1 MQVLALKYRPKHF
14 SELVGQESVAKT
26 LSLALDNQRLANAY
40 LFSGLRGSGK
50 TSSSRI
56 FARALM
62 CETGPKAVPC
72 DTCIQCQSALNNHHI
87 DIIEMDGAS
96 NRGIDD
102 VRNLIEQTRYKP
114 SFGRYKIFII
124 DEVHMFTT
132 EAFNA
137 LLKTLEEP
145 PSHVKFLL
153 ATTDALKLPATILS
167 RTQHFRFK
175 KIPENSVISHLKTI
189 LEKEQVSYE
198 TSALEKLAHSG
209 QGSLRDTITLLEQA
223 INYCDNAITESK
235 VAEMLGAID
244 RSVLEDFFQSLI
256 NQDEA
261 RLQERY
267 AILENYETES
277 VLEEMMLFLKAKL
290 LSPDSY
296 SILLIERFFKIIMS
310 SLSLLK
316 EGANASFVL
325 LLLKMKFKEA
335 LKLKAL
341 DDAILELEQSK
352 ESVLKPLNQNA
363 NASKQEPKSTE
374 KIEQAERIEGTEKKE
389 KLETRENTETLQTLM
404 LSAKDRIFHNLFKQV
419 QTLVYERNYELG
431 EVFEKNIRFIDFDSQ
446 TKTLTWESLAT
457 DKDKELLRE
466 RFKIVKSIVD
476 GVFGKGENIKIA
488 LKHHLENKSTLETQE
503 IKDFKI
509 SSLREKILPKPTIET
524 TAETKENDT
533 KEAVGKALQ
542 TKENDTKEAVGKALQ
557 TKENDTKEA
566 VGKALQTKENDTKE
580 AVGKALQTKEN
591 DTKET
596 KETQPKQAP
605 TALQEF
611 MANHSELIEE
621 IKSEFEIKSVELL

>member
-62 CETGPKAVPC
+62 CEEGPKSVPC
-72 DTCIQCQSALNNHHI
+72 DTCTQCQSALNNHHI

-267 AILENYETES
+267 AILENYEIES

-290 LSPDSY
+290 LSPDAY

-310 SLSLLK
+310 GLSLLK

-352 ESVLKPLNQNA
+352 ESALKPLNQNA
-363 NASKQEPKSTE
+363 NAFKQESAE
-374 KIEQAERIEGTEKKE
+374 KIEKPEKRESAETP
-389 KLETRENTETLQTLM
+389 QTPM

-431 EVFEKNIRFIDFDSQ
+431 AVFEKNIRFIDFDSQ

-457 DKDKELLRE
+457 HKDKELLRE

-488 LKHHLENKSTLETQE
+488 LKNHLENKSALEE
-503 IKDFKI
+503 IKEFKFP
-509 SSLREKILPKPTIET
+509 SLKPKSATET
-524 TAETKENDT
+524 TAETKEKETKEKETKEKETKEKETKEKETKEKETKEKETKENDT
-533 KEAVGKALQ
+533 KEVQ
-542 TKENDTKEAVGKALQ
+542 
-557 TKENDTKEA
+557 
-566 VGKALQTKENDTKE
+566 
-580 AVGKALQTKEN
+580 
-591 DTKET
+591 
-596 KETQPKQAP
+596 ETQPKETP

-611 MANHSELIEE
+611 MANYSDLIEE

>member
-14 SELVGQESVAKT
+14 SELIGQESVAKT

-62 CETGPKAVPC
+62 CEEGPKAVPC
-72 DTCIQCQSALNNHHI
+72 DTCTQCQSALNNHHI

-198 TSALEKLAHSG
+198 SSALEKLAHSG

-341 DDAILELEQSK
+341 DDAILELEQT
-352 ESVLKPLNQNA
+352 PFNQSPSISYNA
-363 NASKQEPKSTE
+363 PKQEFKGTE
-374 KIEQAERIEGTEKKE
+374 KIEQAERIEGTEKRE
-389 KLETRENTETLQTLM
+389 SAERIESAETPQTPM

-431 EVFEKNIRFIDFDSQ
+431 AVFEKNIRFIDFDSQ
-446 TKTLTWESLAT
+446 TKTLTWESLAA

-488 LKHHLENKSTLETQE
+488 LKHHLENKSALEETKE
-503 IKDFKI
+503 FKFPF
-509 SSLREKILPKPTIET
+509 LKPQPTTET
-524 TAETKENDT
+524 TAETKENE

-542 TKENDTKEAVGKALQ
+542 TKENDTKEV
-557 TKENDTKEA
+557 KEA
-566 VGKALQTKENDTKE
+566 
-580 AVGKALQTKEN
+580 
-591 DTKET
+591 
-596 KETQPKQAP
+596 QPKQAP

-611 MANHSELIEE
+611 MANHSNLIEE

>member
-62 CETGPKAVPC
+62 CEEGPKAVPC

-102 VRNLIEQTRYKP
+102 VRNLIEQTCYKP

-198 TSALEKLAHSG
+198 SSALEKLAHSG

-352 ESVLKPLNQNA
+352 ESAFQPINQNA
-363 NASKQEPKSTE
+363 NAPKQEPKS
-374 KIEQAERIEGTEKKE
+374 AEKKE
-389 KLETRENTETLQTLM
+389 SAETPQTPM

-431 EVFEKNIRFIDFDSQ
+431 AVFEKNIRFIDFDSQ

-476 GVFGKGENIKIA
+476 GIFGKGENIKIA
-488 LKHHLENKSTLETQE
+488 LKNQNKSALEVVKE
-503 IKDFKI
+503 SKFP
-509 SSLREKILPKPTIET
+509 SLKPKPTTET
-524 TAETKENDT
+524 TAEIKE
-533 KEAVGKALQ
+533 KEI
-542 TKENDTKEAVGKALQ
+542 KEKEVQ
-557 TKENDTKEA
+557 
-566 VGKALQTKENDTKE
+566 
-580 AVGKALQTKEN
+580 
-591 DTKET
+591 
-596 KETQPKQAP
+596 ETQPKQTP

-611 MANHSELIEE
+611 MANHSNLIEE

>member
-62 CETGPKAVPC
+62 CEEGPKAVPC

-198 TSALEKLAHSG
+198 SSALEKLAHSG

-235 VAEMLGAID
+235 VAAMLGAID

-341 DDAILELEQSK
+341 DDAIVELEQSK

-363 NASKQEPKSTE
+363 NAPKQEPKS
-374 KIEQAERIEGTEKKE
+374 AERIEGTEKKE
-389 KLETRENTETLQTLM
+389 SAEKKENAETPQTPM

-431 EVFEKNIRFIDFDSQ
+431 AVFEKNIRFIDFDSQ

-457 DKDKELLRE
+457 NKDKELLRE

-488 LKHHLENKSTLETQE
+488 LKNHSENKSAREETKE
-503 IKDFKI
+503 VKI
-509 SSLREKILPKPTIET
+509 SSLREKILPKPTTETMAEMKENDTKEAIEKET
-524 TAETKENDT
+524 KEKEIKEKETKENDT
-533 KEAVGKALQ
+533 KEIQ
-542 TKENDTKEAVGKALQ
+542 
-557 TKENDTKEA
+557 
-566 VGKALQTKENDTKE
+566 
-580 AVGKALQTKEN
+580 
-591 DTKET
+591 
-596 KETQPKQAP
+596 ETQPKQAP

>member
-62 CETGPKAVPC
+62 CEEGPKAVPC
-72 DTCIQCQSALNNHHI
+72 DTCTQCQSALNNHHI

-290 LSPDSY
+290 LSPDAY

-310 SLSLLK
+310 GLSLLK

-335 LKLKAL
+335 LKLKVL

-352 ESVLKPLNQNA
+352 ESVLKPLSQNA
-363 NASKQEPKSTE
+363 NAFKQESAE
-374 KIEQAERIEGTEKKE
+374 KIEKPEKRESAETP
-389 KLETRENTETLQTLM
+389 QTPM

-431 EVFEKNIRFIDFDSQ
+431 VVFEKNIRFIDFDSQ

-457 DKDKELLRE
+457 HKDKELLRE

-488 LKHHLENKSTLETQE
+488 LKNHSENKSTREVVKE
-503 IKDFKI
+503 FKFP
-509 SSLREKILPKPTIET
+509 SLKPKLTTET
-524 TAETKENDT
+524 TAETKEKETKEAIEKETKKNDT
-533 KEAVGKALQ
+533 KEIQ
-542 TKENDTKEAVGKALQ
+542 
-557 TKENDTKEA
+557 
-566 VGKALQTKENDTKE
+566 
-580 AVGKALQTKEN
+580 
-591 DTKET
+591 
-596 KETQPKQAP
+596 ETQPKETP

-611 MANHSELIEE
+611 MANHSDLIEE

>member
-62 CETGPKAVPC
+62 CEEGPKAVPC

-261 RLQERY
+261 RLKERY

-341 DDAILELEQSK
+341 DDAILELEQT
-352 ESVLKPLNQNA
+352 PFNQNPSISY
-363 NASKQEPKSTE
+363 NAPKQEFKGTE
-374 KIEQAERIEGTEKKE
+374 KIERAERIEGTEKIASAE
-389 KLETRENTETLQTLM
+389 APQTPM

-431 EVFEKNIRFIDFDSQ
+431 AVFEKNIRFIDFDSQ

-488 LKHHLENKSTLETQE
+488 LKNHSENKSAREETKE
-503 IKDFKI
+503 VKDFKI
-509 SSLREKILPKPTIET
+509 SSLREKILPKPTTET
-524 TAETKENDT
+524 TAETKEKEIKEAAEKET
-533 KEAVGKALQ
+533 KEKEVQ
-542 TKENDTKEAVGKALQ
+542 ENDTKEVQ
-557 TKENDTKEA
+557 
-566 VGKALQTKENDTKE
+566 
-580 AVGKALQTKEN
+580 
-591 DTKET
+591 
-596 KETQPKQAP
+596 ETQPKEAP

-611 MANHSELIEE
+611 MANHSNLIEE

>member
-198 TSALEKLAHSG
+198 SSALEKLAHSG

-341 DDAILELEQSK
+341 DDAILELEQA
-352 ESVLKPLNQNA
+352 PFNQSPSISYNA
-363 NASKQEPKSTE
+363 PKQEPKSTE

-389 KLETRENTETLQTLM
+389 SAEKKENTEAPQTPM

-431 EVFEKNIRFIDFDSQ
+431 AVFEKNIRFIDFDSQ

-488 LKHHLENKSTLETQE
+488 LKNQNKSALEVVKE
-503 IKDFKI
+503 LKFPYSK
-509 SSLREKILPKPTIET
+509 PKPTTET
-524 TAETKENDT
+524 TAETKE
-533 KEAVGKALQ
+533 
-542 TKENDTKEAVGKALQ
+542 
-557 TKENDTKEA
+557 
-566 VGKALQTKENDTKE
+566 
-580 AVGKALQTKEN
+580 
-591 DTKET
+591 KET
-596 KETQPKQAP
+596 KEKETKEKEVQEIQPKQAP

-611 MANHSELIEE
+611 MANHSNLIEE

>member
-62 CETGPKAVPC
+62 CEEGPKAVPC

-198 TSALEKLAHSG
+198 ASALEKLAHSG

-267 AILENYETES
+267 AILENYETEG

-341 DDAILELEQSK
+341 DDAILELEQA
-352 ESVLKPLNQNA
+352 PFNQSPSISYNA
-363 NASKQEPKSTE
+363 PKQESKST
-374 KIEQAERIEGTEKKE
+374 ERIEGTEKKE
-389 KLETRENTETLQTLM
+389 SAEKKENTETPQTPM

-431 EVFEKNIRFIDFDSQ
+431 AVFEKNICFIDFDSQ

-466 RFKIVKSIVD
+466 RFKIVKGIVD

-488 LKHHLENKSTLETQE
+488 LKHHLENKSALEE
-503 IKDFKI
+503 VKEFKFPY
-509 SSLREKILPKPTIET
+509 SKPKPTTET

-533 KEAVGKALQ
+533 KEAVEKEI
-542 TKENDTKEAVGKALQ
+542 KENDTKEVQ
-557 TKENDTKEA
+557 
-566 VGKALQTKENDTKE
+566 
-580 AVGKALQTKEN
+580 
-591 DTKET
+591 
-596 KETQPKQAP
+596 ETQPKETP

-611 MANHSELIEE
+611 MANHSDLIEE

>member
-198 TSALEKLAHSG
+198 SSALEKLAHSG

-267 AILENYETES
+267 AILENYETEG

-341 DDAILELEQSK
+341 DDAIVELEQT
-352 ESVLKPLNQNA
+352 PFNQSPSINYNA
-363 NASKQEPKSTE
+363 PKQEPKS
-374 KIEQAERIEGTEKKE
+374 AERIEGTEKRE
-389 KLETRENTETLQTLM
+389 KLEKRESAETPQTPM

-431 EVFEKNIRFIDFDSQ
+431 VVFEKNIRFIDFDSQ

-488 LKHHLENKSTLETQE
+488 LKHHLENKNAPEE
-503 IKDFKI
+503 AKEFKFPP
-509 SSLREKILPKPTIET
+509 LKPQPTTET
-524 TAETKENDT
+524 TAEMQENDT

-542 TKENDTKEAVGKALQ
+542 TKENETKEVQEKEI
-557 TKENDTKEA
+557 KENE
-566 VGKALQTKENDTKE
+566 
-580 AVGKALQTKEN
+580 
-591 DTKET
+591 TKET
-596 KETQPKQAP
+596 KEAQPKEAP
-605 TALQEF
+605 TVLQEF

>member
-62 CETGPKAVPC
+62 CEEGPKAVPC

-198 TSALEKLAHSG
+198 SSALEKLAHSG

-267 AILENYETES
+267 AILENYETEG

-341 DDAILELEQSK
+341 DDAIVELEQT
-352 ESVLKPLNQNA
+352 PFNQSPSISYNA
-363 NASKQEPKSTE
+363 PKQEPKS
-374 KIEQAERIEGTEKKE
+374 AERIEGTEKRE
-389 KLETRENTETLQTLM
+389 KLEKRENTETPQTPM

-431 EVFEKNIRFIDFDSQ
+431 AVFEKNIRFIDFDSQ
-446 TKTLTWESLAT
+446 TKTLTWESLAA

-466 RFKIVKSIVD
+466 RFKIVKGIVD
-476 GVFGKGENIKIA
+476 SVFGKGENIKIA
-488 LKHHLENKSTLETQE
+488 LKHHLENKSAPEETKE
-503 IKDFKI
+503 FKFPP
-509 SSLREKILPKPTIET
+509 LKPKPTTET
-524 TAETKENDT
+524 TAEMKEKEVQKNETKEKEIKENDTKEVQKNEIKEKETKENDT
-533 KEAVGKALQ
+533 KEVQ
-542 TKENDTKEAVGKALQ
+542 
-557 TKENDTKEA
+557 
-566 VGKALQTKENDTKE
+566 
-580 AVGKALQTKEN
+580 
-591 DTKET
+591 
-596 KETQPKQAP
+596 ETQPKEAP

-611 MANHSELIEE
+611 MANHSNLIEE

>member
-198 TSALEKLAHSG
+198 NSALEKLAHSG

-267 AILENYETES
+267 AILENYETEG

-290 LSPDSY
+290 LSPDTY

-341 DDAILELEQSK
+341 DDAIVELEQT
-352 ESVLKPLNQNA
+352 PFNQSPSISYNA
-363 NASKQEPKSTE
+363 PKQESKSIE
-374 KIEQAERIEGTEKKE
+374 KREQRESIEKRESAETP
-389 KLETRENTETLQTLM
+389 QTPM

-431 EVFEKNIRFIDFDSQ
+431 AVFEKNIRFIDFDSQ

-466 RFKIVKSIVD
+466 RVKIVKGIVD

-488 LKHHLENKSTLETQE
+488 LKHHLENKNAPEETKE
-503 IKDFKI
+503 VKDFKI
-509 SSLREKILPKPTIET
+509 SSLREKILPKPTTET
-524 TAETKENDT
+524 TAEMQEKEVQKNEIKEKETKENET
-533 KEAVGKALQ
+533 KEVQ
-542 TKENDTKEAVGKALQ
+542 ENE
-557 TKENDTKEA
+557 
-566 VGKALQTKENDTKE
+566 
-580 AVGKALQTKEN
+580 
-591 DTKET
+591 TKET
-596 KETQPKQAP
+596 KEAQPKEAP

-611 MANHSELIEE
+611 MANHSNLIEE

>member
-62 CETGPKAVPC
+62 CEEGPKAVPC

-261 RLQERY
+261 RLKERY

-352 ESVLKPLNQNA
+352 ESVFQPLNQNA
-363 NASKQEPKSTE
+363 NAPKQEPKSAE
-374 KIEQAERIEGTEKKE
+374 KIEKLEKKE
-389 KLETRENTETLQTLM
+389 SAETPQTPM

-431 EVFEKNIRFIDFDSQ
+431 AVFEKNIRFIDFDSQ

-457 DKDKELLRE
+457 HKDKELLRE

-488 LKHHLENKSTLETQE
+488 LRNHSENKRALEVVKE
-503 IKDFKI
+503 FKFPY
-509 SSLREKILPKPTIET
+509 LKPKPTTET
-524 TAETKENDT
+524 TAETKEKEIKEAAEKET
-533 KEAVGKALQ
+533 KEKEVQ
-542 TKENDTKEAVGKALQ
+542 ENDTKEVQ
-557 TKENDTKEA
+557 EA
-566 VGKALQTKENDTKE
+566 
-580 AVGKALQTKEN
+580 
-591 DTKET
+591 
-596 KETQPKQAP
+596 QPKQAP

-611 MANHSELIEE
+611 MANHSNLIEE

>member
-62 CETGPKAVPC
+62 CEEGPKAVPC

-198 TSALEKLAHSG
+198 SSALEKLAHSG

-290 LSPDSY
+290 LSPNSY

-341 DDAILELEQSK
+341 DDAIVELEQSK

-389 KLETRENTETLQTLM
+389 KLETRENTETLQTPM

-431 EVFEKNIRFIDFDSQ
+431 AVFEKNIRFIDFDSQ
-446 TKTLTWESLAT
+446 TKTLTWESLAA

-488 LKHHLENKSTLETQE
+488 LKHHLENKSAREETKE
-503 IKDFKI
+503 VKDFKI
-509 SSLREKILPKPTIET
+509 SSLREKILSQPTIET

-542 TKENDTKEAVGKALQ
+542 TKENDTKEVQ
-557 TKENDTKEA
+557 EKEIKE
-566 VGKALQTKENDTKE
+566 KE
-580 AVGKALQTKEN
+580 
-591 DTKET
+591 TKET
-596 KETQPKQAP
+596 KEAKPKEAP

>member
-62 CETGPKAVPC
+62 CEEGPKAVPC
-72 DTCIQCQSALNNHHI
+72 DTCTQCQSALNNHHI

-198 TSALEKLAHSG
+198 SSALEKLAHSG

-261 RLQERY
+261 QLQERY
-267 AILENYETES
+267 AILENYETEG

-316 EGANASFVL
+316 EGANTSFVL

-341 DDAILELEQSK
+341 DDAIVELEQSK

-363 NASKQEPKSTE
+363 NAPKQEPKSTE
-374 KIEQAERIEGTEKKE
+374 KIEQAERIERTEKRE
-389 KLETRENTETLQTLM
+389 SAETPQTPM

-431 EVFEKNIRFIDFDSQ
+431 AVFEKNIHFIDFDSQ

-457 DKDKELLRE
+457 NKDKELLRE

-488 LKHHLENKSTLETQE
+488 LKHHLENKSAREETKE
-503 IKDFKI
+503 VKDFKI
-509 SSLREKILPKPTIET
+509 SSLREKILPKPTTET
-524 TAETKENDT
+524 TAEMKEKEIKEAAEKETKEKEVKENDT
-533 KEAVGKALQ
+533 KEI
-542 TKENDTKEAVGKALQ
+542 KEA
-557 TKENDTKEA
+557 
-566 VGKALQTKENDTKE
+566 
-580 AVGKALQTKEN
+580 
-591 DTKET
+591 
-596 KETQPKQAP
+596 QPKEAP

-611 MANHSELIEE
+611 MANHSNLIEE

>member
-62 CETGPKAVPC
+62 CEEGPKSVPC
-72 DTCIQCQSALNNHHI
+72 DTCTQCQSALNNHHI

-310 SLSLLK
+310 GLSLLK

-352 ESVLKPLNQNA
+352 ESAFQPLNQSA
-363 NASKQEPKSTE
+363 NAFKQESAE
-374 KIEQAERIEGTEKKE
+374 KIEKPEKRESAETP
-389 KLETRENTETLQTLM
+389 QTPM

-431 EVFEKNIRFIDFDSQ
+431 AVFEKNIRFIDFDSQ

-488 LKHHLENKSTLETQE
+488 LKNHSENKSAREVVKE
-503 IKDFKI
+503 FKFPF
-509 SSLREKILPKPTIET
+509 SKPKPTTET
-524 TAETKENDT
+524 TAEMKESETKEAVEKETKEKEIKENDT
-533 KEAVGKALQ
+533 KEI
-542 TKENDTKEAVGKALQ
+542 
-557 TKENDTKEA
+557 
-566 VGKALQTKENDTKE
+566 
-580 AVGKALQTKEN
+580 
-591 DTKET
+591 
-596 KETQPKQAP
+596 KETQPKETP

-611 MANHSELIEE
+611 MTNHSDLIEE

>member
-62 CETGPKAVPC
+62 CEEGPKAVPC

-198 TSALEKLAHSG
+198 SSALEKLAHSG

-290 LSPDSY
+290 LSPDTY

-341 DDAILELEQSK
+341 DDAILELEQT
-352 ESVLKPLNQNA
+352 PFNQNPSISY
-363 NASKQEPKSTE
+363 NAPKQEPKSTE
-374 KIEQAERIEGTEKKE
+374 KREQAERIEGTEKKE
-389 KLETRENTETLQTLM
+389 NTETPQTPM

-431 EVFEKNIRFIDFDSQ
+431 AVFEKNIRFIDFDSQ
-446 TKTLTWESLAT
+446 NKTLTWESLAT
-457 DKDKELLRE
+457 HKDKELLRE
-466 RFKIVKSIVD
+466 RFKIVKGIVD

-488 LKHHLENKSTLETQE
+488 LKHHLENKSAREETKE
-503 IKDFKI
+503 VKDFKI
-509 SSLREKILPKPTIET
+509 SSLREKISPKPTTET
-524 TAETKENDT
+524 TAETKEKEIKEAAEKET
-533 KEAVGKALQ
+533 KEKEIQ
-542 TKENDTKEAVGKALQ
+542 ENDTKEVQ
-557 TKENDTKEA
+557 
-566 VGKALQTKENDTKE
+566 
-580 AVGKALQTKEN
+580 
-591 DTKET
+591 
-596 KETQPKQAP
+596 ETQPKEAP

-611 MANHSELIEE
+611 MANHSDLIEE

>member
-14 SELVGQESVAKT
+14 SELIGQESVAKT

-62 CETGPKAVPC
+62 CEEGPKAVPC

-198 TSALEKLAHSG
+198 SSALEKLAHSG

-267 AILENYETES
+267 TILENYETES

-341 DDAILELEQSK
+341 DDAILELEQT
-352 ESVLKPLNQNA
+352 PFNQNPSISY
-363 NASKQEPKSTE
+363 NAPKQEFKGTE
-374 KIEQAERIEGTEKKE
+374 KIEQAERIEGTEK
-389 KLETRENTETLQTLM
+389 RENTEKIASAETPQTPM

-431 EVFEKNIRFIDFDSQ
+431 AVFEKNIRFIDFDSQ

-457 DKDKELLRE
+457 NKDKELLRE
-466 RFKIVKSIVD
+466 RFKIVKGIVD

-488 LKHHLENKSTLETQE
+488 LKNHLENKSAREETQE
-503 IKDFKI
+503 VKDFKI
-509 SSLREKILPKPTIET
+509 SSLREKILPQPTTET
-524 TAETKENDT
+524 TAEMKEKETKEAVKKEIEEKETKENDT
-533 KEAVGKALQ
+533 KEVQ
-542 TKENDTKEAVGKALQ
+542 
-557 TKENDTKEA
+557 
-566 VGKALQTKENDTKE
+566 
-580 AVGKALQTKEN
+580 
-591 DTKET
+591 
-596 KETQPKQAP
+596 ETQLKEAP

>member
-62 CETGPKAVPC
+62 CEEGPKAVPC
-72 DTCIQCQSALNNHHI
+72 DTCPQCQSALNNHHI

-290 LSPDSY
+290 LSPDTY

-316 EGANASFVL
+316 EGANAGFVL

-352 ESVLKPLNQNA
+352 ESAFQPLNQNA
-363 NASKQEPKSTE
+363 NAFKQEITDKIEKPEKRESTE
-374 KIEQAERIEGTEKKE
+374 TP
-389 KLETRENTETLQTLM
+389 QTPM

-431 EVFEKNIRFIDFDSQ
+431 AVFEKNIRFIDFDSQ

-457 DKDKELLRE
+457 HKDKELLRE

-488 LKHHLENKSTLETQE
+488 LKNHSENKSALEE
-503 IKDFKI
+503 IKEFKFP
-509 SSLREKILPKPTIET
+509 SSKPKPTTET
-524 TAETKENDT
+524 TAEMKE
-533 KEAVGKALQ
+533 
-542 TKENDTKEAVGKALQ
+542 
-557 TKENDTKEA
+557 
-566 VGKALQTKENDTKE
+566 
-580 AVGKALQTKEN
+580 
-591 DTKET
+591 KET
-596 KETQPKQAP
+596 KEIQEIQPKETP

-611 MANHSELIEE
+611 MANHSDLIEE

>member
-62 CETGPKAVPC
+62 CEEGPKAVPC

-235 VAEMLGAID
+235 VAAMLGAID

-290 LSPDSY
+290 LSPDTY

-341 DDAILELEQSK
+341 DDAILELEQT
-352 ESVLKPLNQNA
+352 PFNQNPSISY
-363 NASKQEPKSTE
+363 NAPKQEFKGTE
-374 KIEQAERIEGTEKKE
+374 KIEQAERIEGTEKRE
-389 KLETRENTETLQTLM
+389 KLETRENTETPQTPM

-431 EVFEKNIRFIDFDSQ
+431 AVFEKNIRFIDFDSQ
-446 TKTLTWESLAT
+446 TKTLTWESLAAN
-457 DKDKELLRE
+457 KDKELLRE
-466 RFKIVKSIVD
+466 RFKIVKGIVD

-488 LKHHLENKSTLETQE
+488 LKNHSENKSAREETKE

-509 SSLREKILPKPTIET
+509 SSLREKILPQPTTET
-524 TAETKENDT
+524 TAEMKEKEIQENDT
-533 KEAVGKALQ
+533 KEVQ
-542 TKENDTKEAVGKALQ
+542 ENDTKEIQ
-557 TKENDTKEA
+557 
-566 VGKALQTKENDTKE
+566 
-580 AVGKALQTKEN
+580 
-591 DTKET
+591 
-596 KETQPKQAP
+596 ETQPKEAP

-611 MANHSELIEE
+611 MANHSNLIEE

>member
-62 CETGPKAVPC
+62 CEEGPKAVPC
-72 DTCIQCQSALNNHHI
+72 DTCTQCQSALNNHHI

-290 LSPDSY
+290 LSPDTY

-316 EGANASFVL
+316 EGANAGFVL

-363 NASKQEPKSTE
+363 NAFKQESKSAD
-374 KIEQAERIEGTEKKE
+374 KIEKPEKRESAETP
-389 KLETRENTETLQTLM
+389 QTPM

-431 EVFEKNIRFIDFDSQ
+431 AVFEKNIRFIDFDSQ

-457 DKDKELLRE
+457 HKDKELLRE

-488 LKHHLENKSTLETQE
+488 LKNHSENKSALEE
-503 IKDFKI
+503 IKEFKFP
-509 SSLREKILPKPTIET
+509 SLKPKPTTET
-524 TAETKENDT
+524 TAETKEKETKENDT
-533 KEAVGKALQ
+533 KEVQ
-542 TKENDTKEAVGKALQ
+542 
-557 TKENDTKEA
+557 
-566 VGKALQTKENDTKE
+566 
-580 AVGKALQTKEN
+580 
-591 DTKET
+591 
-596 KETQPKQAP
+596 ETQPKETP

-611 MANHSELIEE
+611 MANHSNLIEE

>member
-62 CETGPKAVPC
+62 CEEGPKAVPC

-198 TSALEKLAHSG
+198 SSALEKLAHSG

-341 DDAILELEQSK
+341 DDAIVELEQT
-352 ESVLKPLNQNA
+352 PFNQSPSISYNA
-363 NASKQEPKSTE
+363 PKQEPKSTE

-389 KLETRENTETLQTLM
+389 SAEKKENTETPQTPM

-431 EVFEKNIRFIDFDSQ
+431 AVFEKNIRFIDFDSQ

-457 DKDKELLRE
+457 NKDKELLRE

-476 GVFGKGENIKIA
+476 GVFGKGEKIKIA
-488 LKHHLENKSTLETQE
+488 LKNHLENKSAREETKE
-503 IKDFKI
+503 VKDFKI
-509 SSLREKILPKPTIET
+509 SSLREKILPQPTTET
-524 TAETKENDT
+524 TAEMKEKETKEAVKKEIKEKEIKENDT
-533 KEAVGKALQ
+533 KEVQ
-542 TKENDTKEAVGKALQ
+542 EI
-557 TKENDTKEA
+557 
-566 VGKALQTKENDTKE
+566 
-580 AVGKALQTKEN
+580 
-591 DTKET
+591 
-596 KETQPKQAP
+596 QPKEAP

-611 MANHSELIEE
+611 MANHSNLIEE

>member
-62 CETGPKAVPC
+62 CEEGPKAVPC
-72 DTCIQCQSALNNHHI
+72 DTCTQCQSALNNHHI

-256 NQDEA
+256 NQDEV

-310 SLSLLK
+310 GLSLLK

-363 NASKQEPKSTE
+363 NAFKQESAE
-374 KIEQAERIEGTEKKE
+374 KIEKPEK
-389 KLETRENTETLQTLM
+389 RESTETPQTPM

-431 EVFEKNIRFIDFDSQ
+431 AVFEKNIRFIDFDGQ

-488 LKHHLENKSTLETQE
+488 LKNHSENKSALEE
-503 IKDFKI
+503 IKEFKFPY
-509 SSLREKILPKPTIET
+509 SKPKPTTET
-524 TAETKENDT
+524 TAEMKE
-533 KEAVGKALQ
+533 
-542 TKENDTKEAVGKALQ
+542 
-557 TKENDTKEA
+557 
-566 VGKALQTKENDTKE
+566 
-580 AVGKALQTKEN
+580 
-591 DTKET
+591 KET
-596 KETQPKQAP
+596 KEAIEKETKEKETKEKETKEKETKEIQETQPKETP

-611 MANHSELIEE
+611 MANHSDLIEE

>member
-62 CETGPKAVPC
+62 CEKGPKAVPC

-198 TSALEKLAHSG
+198 ASALEKLAHSG

-235 VAEMLGAID
+235 VAAMLGAID

-261 RLQERY
+261 RLKERY

-341 DDAILELEQSK
+341 DDAILELEQTK
-352 ESVLKPLNQNA
+352 ESAFKPINQNA
-363 NASKQEPKSTE
+363 NAPKQEPKSTE
-374 KIEQAERIEGTEKKE
+374 RIEGTEKRE
-389 KLETRENTETLQTLM
+389 KPEKIENAETPQTPM

-431 EVFEKNIRFIDFDSQ
+431 AVFEKNIRFIDFDSQ
-446 TKTLTWESLAT
+446 TKTLTWESLAA

-476 GVFGKGENIKIA
+476 GVFGKGESIKIA
-488 LKHHLENKSTLETQE
+488 LKNHLENKSAREETKE
-503 IKDFKI
+503 VKI
-509 SSLREKILPKPTIET
+509 YSLREKILPKPTTET
-524 TAETKENDT
+524 TAETKEKEIKEAAEKET
-533 KEAVGKALQ
+533 KEKE
-542 TKENDTKEAVGKALQ
+542 TKEKETKEKETKEKEIKENDTKEVQ
-557 TKENDTKEA
+557 
-566 VGKALQTKENDTKE
+566 
-580 AVGKALQTKEN
+580 
-591 DTKET
+591 
-596 KETQPKQAP
+596 ETQPKETP

-611 MANHSELIEE
+611 MANHSNLIEE

>member
-198 TSALEKLAHSG
+198 SSALEKLAHSG

-267 AILENYETES
+267 AILENYETEG

-290 LSPDSY
+290 LSPDTY

-341 DDAILELEQSK
+341 DDAIVELEQT
-352 ESVLKPLNQNA
+352 PFNQSPSISYNA
-363 NASKQEPKSTE
+363 PKQESKNIEKRE
-374 KIEQAERIEGTEKKE
+374 KIEQIESIEKRESAETP
-389 KLETRENTETLQTLM
+389 QTPM

-431 EVFEKNIRFIDFDSQ
+431 AVFEKNIRFIDFDSQ

-466 RFKIVKSIVD
+466 RFKIVKGIVD

-488 LKHHLENKSTLETQE
+488 LKHHSENKSAREETKE
-503 IKDFKI
+503 VKEFKFPP
-509 SSLREKILPKPTIET
+509 LKPKPTTET
-524 TAETKENDT
+524 TAETKEKET
-533 KEAVGKALQ
+533 KEAVKKALQ
-542 TKENDTKEAVGKALQ
+542 TKENDTKEVQ
-557 TKENDTKEA
+557 EKEI
-566 VGKALQTKENDTKE
+566 Q
-580 AVGKALQTKEN
+580 
-591 DTKET
+591 
-596 KETQPKQAP
+596 ETQPKEVP
-605 TALQEF
+605 IALQEF

>member
-62 CETGPKAVPC
+62 CEKGPKAVPC
-72 DTCIQCQSALNNHHI
+72 DTCTQCQSALNNHHI

-363 NASKQEPKSTE
+363 NAFKQESKSAD
-374 KIEQAERIEGTEKKE
+374 KIGKPEKK
-389 KLETRENTETLQTLM
+389 ENTETPQTPM

-431 EVFEKNIRFIDFDSQ
+431 AVFEKNIRFIDFDSQ

-457 DKDKELLRE
+457 HKDKELLRE

-488 LKHHLENKSTLETQE
+488 LKNQNKSALEE
-503 IKDFKI
+503 IKEFKFP
-509 SSLREKILPKPTIET
+509 SLKPQPTTET
-524 TAETKENDT
+524 TAEMKEKEIKEKEVQKNNTKEI
-533 KEAVGKALQ
+533 Q
-542 TKENDTKEAVGKALQ
+542 
-557 TKENDTKEA
+557 
-566 VGKALQTKENDTKE
+566 
-580 AVGKALQTKEN
+580 
-591 DTKET
+591 
-596 KETQPKQAP
+596 ETQPKQTP

-611 MANHSELIEE
+611 MANHSDLIEE

>member
-198 TSALEKLAHSG
+198 SSALEKLAHSG

-341 DDAILELEQSK
+341 DDAILELEQT
-352 ESVLKPLNQNA
+352 PFNQSPSISYNA
-363 NASKQEPKSTE
+363 PKQEFKGTE
-374 KIEQAERIEGTEKKE
+374 RIEQAERIEGTEKRE
-389 KLETRENTETLQTLM
+389 KLEKRESAETPQTPM
-404 LSAKDRIFHNLFKQV
+404 LSTKDRIFHNLFKQV

-431 EVFEKNIRFIDFDSQ
+431 AVFEKNIRFIDFDSQ

-466 RFKIVKSIVD
+466 RFKIVKGIVD

-488 LKHHLENKSTLETQE
+488 LKNHLENKSAREETKE
-503 IKDFKI
+503 VKDFKI
-509 SSLREKILPKPTIET
+509 SSLREKILPKPTTET
-524 TAETKENDT
+524 TAEMKEKEIKEAAEKETKEKEVQENDT
-533 KEAVGKALQ
+533 KEVQ
-542 TKENDTKEAVGKALQ
+542 EI
-557 TKENDTKEA
+557 
-566 VGKALQTKENDTKE
+566 
-580 AVGKALQTKEN
+580 
-591 DTKET
+591 
-596 KETQPKQAP
+596 QPKEAP

-611 MANHSELIEE
+611 MANHSNLIEE

>member
-153 ATTDALKLPATILS
+153 ATTDALKLPTTILS

-175 KIPENSVISHLKTI
+175 KIPENSVISHLKII

-235 VAEMLGAID
+235 VAAMLGAID

-341 DDAILELEQSK
+341 DDAIVELEQT
-352 ESVLKPLNQNA
+352 PFNQSPSISYNA
-363 NASKQEPKSTE
+363 PKQEPKSAE
-374 KIEQAERIEGTEKKE
+374 KIERAERIEGTEKRE
-389 KLETRENTETLQTLM
+389 KLETRENTETLQTPM

-431 EVFEKNIRFIDFDSQ
+431 AVFEKNIRFIDFDSQ

-457 DKDKELLRE
+457 NKDKELLRE

-488 LKHHLENKSTLETQE
+488 LKNHLENKSALEVVKE
-503 IKDFKI
+503 LKFPYSK
-509 SSLREKILPKPTIET
+509 PKPTTET
-524 TAETKENDT
+524 TAETKEKET
-533 KEAVGKALQ
+533 KEKE
-542 TKENDTKEAVGKALQ
+542 TKEKEVQ
-557 TKENDTKEA
+557 
-566 VGKALQTKENDTKE
+566 
-580 AVGKALQTKEN
+580 EN

-596 KETQPKQAP
+596 KETQPKETP

-611 MANHSELIEE
+611 MANHSNLIEA

>member
-62 CETGPKAVPC
+62 CEEGPKAVPC
-72 DTCIQCQSALNNHHI
+72 DTCTQCQSALNNHHI

-290 LSPDSY
+290 LSPDFY

-341 DDAILELEQSK
+341 DDAILELEQNK

-363 NASKQEPKSTE
+363 NAPKQEPKSAE
-374 KIEQAERIEGTEKKE
+374 KIEKPEKREGAEKREDA
-389 KLETRENTETLQTLM
+389 ETPQTPM

-431 EVFEKNIRFIDFDSQ
+431 AVFEKNIRFIDFDSQ

-457 DKDKELLRE
+457 HKDKELLRE

-488 LKHHLENKSTLETQE
+488 LKNQNKSALEE
-503 IKDFKI
+503 IKEFKFPY
-509 SSLREKILPKPTIET
+509 SKPKPTIET
-524 TAETKENDT
+524 TAEMKENETKEAVEKETKEKEVQENDT
-533 KEAVGKALQ
+533 KEVQ
-542 TKENDTKEAVGKALQ
+542 
-557 TKENDTKEA
+557 
-566 VGKALQTKENDTKE
+566 
-580 AVGKALQTKEN
+580 
-591 DTKET
+591 
-596 KETQPKQAP
+596 ETQPKQAP

-611 MANHSELIEE
+611 MANHSGLIEE

>member
-198 TSALEKLAHSG
+198 SSALEKLAHSG

-235 VAEMLGAID
+235 VAAMLGAID

-261 RLQERY
+261 RLKERY
-267 AILENYETES
+267 TILENYETES

-341 DDAILELEQSK
+341 DDAILELEQT
-352 ESVLKPLNQNA
+352 PFNQNPSISY
-363 NASKQEPKSTE
+363 NDSKQEPKSTE

-389 KLETRENTETLQTLM
+389 KLETRENTETLQTPM

-431 EVFEKNIRFIDFDSQ
+431 AVFEKNIRFIDFDSQ
-446 TKTLTWESLAT
+446 TKTLTWESLAA

-476 GVFGKGENIKIA
+476 GVFGKGESIKIA
-488 LKHHLENKSTLETQE
+488 LKNHSENKSAREETKE

-509 SSLREKILPKPTIET
+509 SSLREKILPKPTTET
-524 TAETKENDT
+524 TAEMKEKETKEKEIQENDT
-533 KEAVGKALQ
+533 KEVQ
-542 TKENDTKEAVGKALQ
+542 EA
-557 TKENDTKEA
+557 
-566 VGKALQTKENDTKE
+566 
-580 AVGKALQTKEN
+580 
-591 DTKET
+591 
-596 KETQPKQAP
+596 QPKQAP

-611 MANHSELIEE
+611 MANHSNLIEE

>member
-62 CETGPKAVPC
+62 CEKGPKAVPC
-72 DTCIQCQSALNNHHI
+72 DTCTQCQSALNNHHI

-256 NQDEA
+256 NQDEV

-310 SLSLLK
+310 GLSLLK

-363 NASKQEPKSTE
+363 NAFKQESKSAE
-374 KIEQAERIEGTEKKE
+374 KIEKPEKRESAETP
-389 KLETRENTETLQTLM
+389 QTPM

-431 EVFEKNIRFIDFDSQ
+431 AVFEKNIHFIDFDSQ

-457 DKDKELLRE
+457 NKDKELLRE

-488 LKHHLENKSTLETQE
+488 LKNHSENKSALEE
-503 IKDFKI
+503 IKEFKFP
-509 SSLREKILPKPTIET
+509 SLKPKPTTET

-533 KEAVGKALQ
+533 KEAIEKE
-542 TKENDTKEAVGKALQ
+542 TKENDTKEIQ
-557 TKENDTKEA
+557 
-566 VGKALQTKENDTKE
+566 
-580 AVGKALQTKEN
+580 
-591 DTKET
+591 
-596 KETQPKQAP
+596 ETQPKETP

-611 MANHSELIEE
+611 MANHSDLIEE

>member
-62 CETGPKAVPC
+62 CEEGPKAVPC

-198 TSALEKLAHSG
+198 SSALEKLAHSG

-310 SLSLLK
+310 GLSLLK

-363 NASKQEPKSTE
+363 NTFKQEPKNAE
-374 KIEQAERIEGTEKKE
+374 KIEKPEK
-389 KLETRENTETLQTLM
+389 RENTETPQTPM

-431 EVFEKNIRFIDFDSQ
+431 AVFEKNIRFIDFDSQ

-457 DKDKELLRE
+457 HKDKELLRE

-488 LKHHLENKSTLETQE
+488 LKHHLENKNAPEETKE
-503 IKDFKI
+503 VKFPF
-509 SSLREKILPKPTIET
+509 LKPQPTTET
-524 TAETKENDT
+524 TAEMKEKET
-533 KEAVGKALQ
+533 KEAVKKALQ
-542 TKENDTKEAVGKALQ
+542 TKENDTKEV
-557 TKENDTKEA
+557 KEKEI
-566 VGKALQTKENDTKE
+566 Q
-580 AVGKALQTKEN
+580 
-591 DTKET
+591 
-596 KETQPKQAP
+596 ETQPKEAP

>member
-62 CETGPKAVPC
+62 CEEGPKAVPC

-175 KIPENSVISHLKTI
+175 KIPENSVISHLKII

-198 TSALEKLAHSG
+198 SSALEKLAHSG

-261 RLQERY
+261 RLKERY

-352 ESVLKPLNQNA
+352 ESAFQPLNQNA
-363 NASKQEPKSTE
+363 NAPKQEPKSAEKREKPE
-374 KIEQAERIEGTEKKE
+374 KIAS
-389 KLETRENTETLQTLM
+389 TETPQTPM

-431 EVFEKNIRFIDFDSQ
+431 AVFERNIRFIDFDSQ

-457 DKDKELLRE
+457 NKDKELLRE

-488 LKHHLENKSTLETQE
+488 LKNHSENKSVLEET
-503 IKDFKI
+503 KDFKF
-509 SSLREKILPKPTIET
+509 SYSKPKPTTET
-524 TAETKENDT
+524 TAEMKEKET
-533 KEAVGKALQ
+533 KEAVKKEVKEKEIQ
-542 TKENDTKEAVGKALQ
+542 EKEIKENETKEVQ
-557 TKENDTKEA
+557 
-566 VGKALQTKENDTKE
+566 
-580 AVGKALQTKEN
+580 
-591 DTKET
+591 
-596 KETQPKQAP
+596 ETQPKEAP
-605 TALQEF
+605 TVLQEF

>member
-62 CETGPKAVPC
+62 CEEGPKAVPC

-310 SLSLLK
+310 GLSLLK

-363 NASKQEPKSTE
+363 NAFKQESKSAE
-374 KIEQAERIEGTEKKE
+374 KIEKPEKK
-389 KLETRENTETLQTLM
+389 ENTETPQTPM

-431 EVFEKNIRFIDFDSQ
+431 AVFEKNIRFIDFDSQ

-488 LKHHLENKSTLETQE
+488 LKNHSENKSALEE
-503 IKDFKI
+503 IKEFRFP
-509 SSLREKILPKPTIET
+509 SLKPKPTTET
-524 TAETKENDT
+524 TAETKE
-533 KEAVGKALQ
+533 KEVQ
-542 TKENDTKEAVGKALQ
+542 ENDTKEIQ
-557 TKENDTKEA
+557 
-566 VGKALQTKENDTKE
+566 
-580 AVGKALQTKEN
+580 
-591 DTKET
+591 
-596 KETQPKQAP
+596 ETQPKETH

-611 MANHSELIEE
+611 MANHSDLIEE

>member
-62 CETGPKAVPC
+62 CEEGPKAVPC
-72 DTCIQCQSALNNHHI
+72 DTCTQCQSALNNHHI

-114 SFGRYKIFII
+114 NFGRYKIFII

-290 LSPDSY
+290 LSPDAY

-310 SLSLLK
+310 GLSLLK

-363 NASKQEPKSTE
+363 NAFKQEPKSTE
-374 KIEQAERIEGTEKKE
+374 KIEKPEK
-389 KLETRENTETLQTLM
+389 RESTETPQTPM

-431 EVFEKNIRFIDFDSQ
+431 AVFEKNIRFIDFDSQ

-457 DKDKELLRE
+457 HKDKELLRE

-476 GVFGKGENIKIA
+476 GIFGKGENIKIA
-488 LKHHLENKSTLETQE
+488 LKNQNKSTLEE
-503 IKDFKI
+503 IKEFKFP
-509 SSLREKILPKPTIET
+509 SLKPKPTTET

-533 KEAVGKALQ
+533 KEVQ
-542 TKENDTKEAVGKALQ
+542 
-557 TKENDTKEA
+557 
-566 VGKALQTKENDTKE
+566 
-580 AVGKALQTKEN
+580 
-591 DTKET
+591 
-596 KETQPKQAP
+596 ETQPKEAS

-611 MANHSELIEE
+611 MANHSDLIEE

>member
-62 CETGPKAVPC
+62 CEEGPKAVPC

-198 TSALEKLAHSG
+198 SSALEKLAHSG

-267 AILENYETES
+267 AILENYETEG

-341 DDAILELEQSK
+341 DDAIVELEQT
-352 ESVLKPLNQNA
+352 PFNQSPSISYNA
-363 NASKQEPKSTE
+363 PKQESKSIE
-374 KIEQAERIEGTEKKE
+374 KREQIESIEK
-389 KLETRENTETLQTLM
+389 RENAETPQTPM

-431 EVFEKNIRFIDFDSQ
+431 AVFEKNIRFIDFDSQ

-476 GVFGKGENIKIA
+476 GVFGKGESIKIA
-488 LKHHLENKSTLETQE
+488 LKHHLENKSAPEETKE
-503 IKDFKI
+503 VKDFKFPP
-509 SSLREKILPKPTIET
+509 LKPKPTTET
-524 TAETKENDT
+524 TAETKENE

-542 TKENDTKEAVGKALQ
+542 TKENDTKEVQEKEIKENE
-557 TKENDTKEA
+557 TKEVQEKEI
-566 VGKALQTKENDTKE
+566 KENE
-580 AVGKALQTKEN
+580 
-591 DTKET
+591 TKET
-596 KETQPKQAP
+596 KEAQPKEAP

>member
-198 TSALEKLAHSG
+198 SSALEKLAHSG

-261 RLQERY
+261 RLKERY

-341 DDAILELEQSK
+341 DDAILELEQA
-352 ESVLKPLNQNA
+352 PFNQSPSISYNA
-363 NASKQEPKSTE
+363 PKQEPKS
-374 KIEQAERIEGTEKKE
+374 IERIEGTEK
-389 KLETRENTETLQTLM
+389 RENAETPQTPM

-431 EVFEKNIRFIDFDSQ
+431 AVFEKNIRFIDFDSQ
-446 TKTLTWESLAT
+446 TKTLTWESLAA

-488 LKHHLENKSTLETQE
+488 LKHHLENKSALEETKE
-503 IKDFKI
+503 VKDFKI
-509 SSLREKILPKPTIET
+509 SSLREKILPKPTTET
-524 TAETKENDT
+524 TAEMKEKEVQKNEIKEKEIKENDT
-533 KEAVGKALQ
+533 KEVQ
-542 TKENDTKEAVGKALQ
+542 
-557 TKENDTKEA
+557 
-566 VGKALQTKENDTKE
+566 
-580 AVGKALQTKEN
+580 
-591 DTKET
+591 
-596 KETQPKQAP
+596 ETQPKEAP

>member
-62 CETGPKAVPC
+62 CEEGPKAVPC
-72 DTCIQCQSALNNHHI
+72 DTCPQCQSALNNHHI

-198 TSALEKLAHSG
+198 TSALEKLAYSG

-310 SLSLLK
+310 GLSLLK

-363 NASKQEPKSTE
+363 NAFKQEPKSAE
-374 KIEQAERIEGTEKKE
+374 KIENPEKRESAETP
-389 KLETRENTETLQTLM
+389 QPPM

-431 EVFEKNIRFIDFDSQ
+431 AVFEKNIRFIDFDSQ

-457 DKDKELLRE
+457 HKDKELLRE

-488 LKHHLENKSTLETQE
+488 LKNHSENKSAKEVVKE
-503 IKDFKI
+503 FKFL
-509 SSLREKILPKPTIET
+509 SLKPKPTTET
-524 TAETKENDT
+524 TAEMKEKETKEAVEKKAKEKEIQENDT
-533 KEAVGKALQ
+533 KEIQ
-542 TKENDTKEAVGKALQ
+542 
-557 TKENDTKEA
+557 
-566 VGKALQTKENDTKE
+566 
-580 AVGKALQTKEN
+580 
-591 DTKET
+591 
-596 KETQPKQAP
+596 ETQPKETP

-611 MANHSELIEE
+611 MANHSDLIEE

>member
-62 CETGPKAVPC
+62 CEEGPKAVPC
-72 DTCIQCQSALNNHHI
+72 DTCAQCQSALNNHHI

-290 LSPDSY
+290 LSPDAY

-310 SLSLLK
+310 GLSLLK

-352 ESVLKPLNQNA
+352 ESTFQPLNQNA
-363 NASKQEPKSTE
+363 NAFKQEITDKIEKPEKRESTE
-374 KIEQAERIEGTEKKE
+374 TP
-389 KLETRENTETLQTLM
+389 QTPM

-431 EVFEKNIRFIDFDSQ
+431 AVFEKNIRFIDFDSQ

-457 DKDKELLRE
+457 HKDKELLRE

-488 LKHHLENKSTLETQE
+488 LKNHSENKSALEVVKE
-503 IKDFKI
+503 FKFP
-509 SSLREKILPKPTIET
+509 SLKPKPTTET
-524 TAETKENDT
+524 TAETKEKET
-533 KEAVGKALQ
+533 KEAV
-542 TKENDTKEAVGKALQ
+542 ENDTKE
-557 TKENDTKEA
+557 KEVQKNDAKE
-566 VGKALQTKENDTKE
+566 VQ
-580 AVGKALQTKEN
+580 
-591 DTKET
+591 
-596 KETQPKQAP
+596 ETQPKEAP

-611 MANHSELIEE
+611 MANHSNLIEE

>member
-72 DTCIQCQSALNNHHI
+72 DTCTQCQSALNNHHI

-261 RLQERY
+261 RLKDRY

-341 DDAILELEQSK
+341 DDAIVELEQTK
-352 ESVLKPLNQNA
+352 ESVFQPLNQNA
-363 NASKQEPKSTE
+363 NAPKQEPKSAE
-374 KIEQAERIEGTEKKE
+374 KREQAERIEGTEKKE
-389 KLETRENTETLQTLM
+389 SAEKKENAETPQTPM

-431 EVFEKNIRFIDFDSQ
+431 AVFEKNIRFIDFDSQ

-457 DKDKELLRE
+457 NKDKELLRE
-466 RFKIVKSIVD
+466 RFKIVKGIVD

-488 LKHHLENKSTLETQE
+488 LKNHLENKSAREETKE
-503 IKDFKI
+503 VKI
-509 SSLREKILPKPTIET
+509 SSLREKILPKPTTET
-524 TAETKENDT
+524 TAEMKEKEIKEAAEKETKEKEVQENDT
-533 KEAVGKALQ
+533 KEVQ
-542 TKENDTKEAVGKALQ
+542 
-557 TKENDTKEA
+557 
-566 VGKALQTKENDTKE
+566 
-580 AVGKALQTKEN
+580 
-591 DTKET
+591 
-596 KETQPKQAP
+596 ETQPKEAP

>member
-26 LSLALDNQRLANAY
+26 LSLALNNQRLANAY

-62 CETGPKAVPC
+62 CEEGPKAVPC

-267 AILENYETES
+267 AVLENYETES

-310 SLSLLK
+310 GLSLLK

-341 DDAILELEQSK
+341 DDAIVELEQT
-352 ESVLKPLNQNA
+352 PFNQNSSISY
-363 NASKQEPKSTE
+363 NAPKQEPKSAE
-374 KIEQAERIEGTEKKE
+374 KIEKPEKIAS
-389 KLETRENTETLQTLM
+389 TETPQTPM

-431 EVFEKNIRFIDFDSQ
+431 AVFEKNIRFIDFDSQ

-457 DKDKELLRE
+457 NKDKELLRE

-476 GVFGKGENIKIA
+476 GVFGKGESIKIA
-488 LKHHLENKSTLETQE
+488 LKNHLENKSAREETKE

-509 SSLREKILPKPTIET
+509 SSLKEKILPKPTTET
-524 TAETKENDT
+524 TAEMKEKEVQKNEIKEKEIKENDT
-533 KEAVGKALQ
+533 KEVQ
-542 TKENDTKEAVGKALQ
+542 
-557 TKENDTKEA
+557 
-566 VGKALQTKENDTKE
+566 
-580 AVGKALQTKEN
+580 
-591 DTKET
+591 
-596 KETQPKQAP
+596 ETQPKESP
-605 TALQEF
+605 IALQEF
-611 MANHSELIEE
+611 MANHSNLIEE